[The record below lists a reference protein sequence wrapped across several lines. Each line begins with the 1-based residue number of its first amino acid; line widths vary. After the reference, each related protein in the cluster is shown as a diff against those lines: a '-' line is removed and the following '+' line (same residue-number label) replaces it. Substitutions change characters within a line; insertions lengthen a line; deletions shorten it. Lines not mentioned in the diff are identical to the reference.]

1 MTLIFFV
8 QLLFN
13 NQGIIRKSSRIC
25 SPRKCKLQSIS
36 SILDKVHIEQQWL
49 CQFGNVFLIFFFRA
63 RTTATCQTE
72 IMGWRPN
79 IERRGWNFEGG
90 GWGNLSNF
98 IFKIIF
104 HFSKKRFIFQNSRL
118 KLMMVFTMSLW
129 KIMILQMKGKS
140 WVYQL
145 ILRVRICTV
154 HCGLSMRSQSM
165 YTPLLFF

>member
-1 MTLIFFV
+1 MEVYHFLWVKYVYYWLLKKLLAMFFY
-8 QLLFN
+8 
-13 NQGIIRKSSRIC
+13 KS
-25 SPRKCKLQSIS
+25 
-36 SILDKVHIEQQWL
+36 
-49 CQFGNVFLIFFFRA
+49 FRA

-72 IMGWRPN
+72 IMGWRSN

-90 GWGNLSNF
+90 GWGNLSKF

-104 HFSKKRFIFQNSRL
+104 HFQKKRFIFQNSRL

-154 HCGLSMRSQSM
+154 WTVNDVLVNIH
-165 YTPLLFF
+165 LLFWLLYTF